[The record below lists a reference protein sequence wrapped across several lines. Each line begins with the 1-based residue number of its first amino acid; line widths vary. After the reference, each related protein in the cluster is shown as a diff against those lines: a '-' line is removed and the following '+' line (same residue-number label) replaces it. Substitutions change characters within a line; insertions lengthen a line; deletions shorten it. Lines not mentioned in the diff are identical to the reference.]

1 MSIEYLVEKYN
12 KLVYRICYDML
23 GSSLDA
29 QDITQ
34 EVYLSLYLNF
44 ERYKDLVEND
54 IKNIICK
61 IALNKCKDVLKSKA
75 RKLQNLTNDD
85 LICLEN
91 YEADNNIEE
100 EIYLKDRSKY
110 LSKIVNELK
119 EPYNDILRKYYLE
132 ELSLDEI
139 ADLRNTSK
147 ATIKMQI
154 HRGKSILK
162 EKLKESGGGTYYDE

>member
-1 MSIEYLVEKYN
+1 MNIEYLVEKYN
-12 KLVYRICYDML
+12 KLVYKICYDML

-44 ERYKDLVEND
+44 ERYKSLCEND

-61 IALNKCKDVLKSKA
+61 IALNKCKDVLKSKS

-85 LICLEN
+85 LIALEN
-91 YEADNNIEE
+91 YESDNDIDE
-100 EIYLKDRSKY
+100 EIYLKDRANY

-119 EPYNDILRKYYLE
+119 EPYNDVLRKYYLE

-139 ADLRNTSK
+139 ANLRNTSK

-154 HRGKSILK
+154 HRGKNLLK
-162 EKLKESGGGTYYDE
+162 EKIEENGGGYLL

>member
-12 KLVYRICYDML
+12 KLVYKICYDML

-29 QDITQ
+29 QDTTQ
-34 EVYLSLYLNF
+34 EVYLSLYLSF
-44 ERYKDLVEND
+44 ERYKDLCEND
-54 IKNIICK
+54 IRNIICK
-61 IALNKCKDVLKSKA
+61 IALNKCKDILKSKV

-85 LICLEN
+85 LIALEN
-91 YEADNNIEE
+91 YESDNDIDE
-100 EIYLKDRSKY
+100 EIYLKDRANY

-119 EPYNDILRKYYLE
+119 EPYNDVLKKYYLE

-139 ADLRNTSK
+139 AKLRNTSK

-154 HRGKSILK
+154 HRGKNLLK
-162 EKLKESGGGTYYDE
+162 EKIGENGGGYLL